1 MDTLRRRIPFR
12 LGDDGDDFDSQG
24 NLDEQQQD
32 ALLEDLRKENNSVN
46 RTYYTSLKILLGLSV
61 ILQFTSF
68 KHNPLVT
75 VFPITSKET
84 ALPLP
89 IFFIILSLFIHLNL
103 TLCLCAEDARV
114 FLQLADPISPLSYQI
129 LYLLSAVAPTLS
141 IYLGKPWQTSVWWC
155 TTLAMVFV
163 VHAVMDTI
171 EQSNENIADLET
183 MKYKAAG
190 A

>member
-1 MDTLRRRIPFR
+1 MDTLRHRIPFKHA
-12 LGDDGDDFDSQG
+12 DDSDEADSQEV
-24 NLDEQQQD
+24 LDEQQQD
-32 ALLEDLRKENNSVN
+32 ALLEDLRKENDSVN
-46 RTYYTSLKILLGLSV
+46 RTYYTSLKILVGLSG
-61 ILQFTSF
+61 ILQLTSF
-68 KHNPLVT
+68 NHNPLVT
-75 VFPITSKET
+75 VFPLTSKET

-89 IFFIILSLFIHLNL
+89 IVFIILSLFIHLNL
-103 TLCLCAEDARV
+103 VLCFCAEDARV
-114 FLQLADPISPLSYQI
+114 FLQLAAPVNPLSYQS

-155 TTLAMVFV
+155 TTPAMVFIV
-163 VHAVMDTI
+163 QTVMDTI